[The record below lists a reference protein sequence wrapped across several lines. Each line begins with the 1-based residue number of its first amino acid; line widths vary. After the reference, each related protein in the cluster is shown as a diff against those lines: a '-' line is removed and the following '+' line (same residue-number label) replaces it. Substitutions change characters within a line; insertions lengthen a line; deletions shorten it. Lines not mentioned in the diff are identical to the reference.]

1 MHAKSGDKTKEA
13 VENVLSGV
21 RGNLCIGKQPLQLA
35 GTCAVETDFD
45 GRRHLLRH
53 DACTNRKLHVK
64 QHVEL
69 PTTQL
74 FAQIAQP
81 RQPGALV
88 DGDKL
93 DTVEEFH
100 EASFS
105 LADDPGQLC
114 GGPYM
119 L

>member
-1 MHAKSGDKTKEA
+1 VWGD
-13 VENVLSGV
+13 
-21 RGNLCIGKQPLQLA
+21 LCIGKQPLQLTGA
-35 GTCAVETDFD
+35 RTVETDFD
-45 GRRHLLRH
+45 GRRYLVRH
-53 DACTNRKLHVK
+53 HTCANRKLHVE
-64 QHVEL
+64 QHVKL
-69 PTTQL
+69 STTQL

-93 DTVEEFH
+93 HTLDEFH
-100 EASFS
+100 DASFS
-105 LADDPGQLC
+105 LSDDPGQVC

>member
-1 MHAKSGDKTKEA
+1 
-13 VENVLSGV
+13 
-21 RGNLCIGKQPLQLA
+21 
-35 GTCAVETDFD
+35 
-45 GRRHLLRH
+45 
-53 DACTNRKLHVK
+53 VK
-64 QHVEL
+64 QYVEL
-69 PTTQL
+69 SIPQL

-81 RQPGALV
+81 RQPGALI
-88 DGDKL
+88 DSDKL
-93 DTVEEFH
+93 DTFDEFH